1 MKISFQDFVIFFF
14 NSTTFVRLK
23 GLLASFLLK
32 SIEAQSLG
40 QNLTEM
46 SNYVFTLPQ
55 DLSVVICFNILFL
68 FSLSLNEVVTEY

>member
-1 MKISFQDFVIFFF
+1 MKISLQYFVVFFF

-23 GLLASFLLK
+23 ALLACFPLK
-32 SIEAQSLG
+32 IIEAQSLG

-46 SNYVFTLPQ
+46 SNYVFTLPK

-68 FSLSLNEVVTEY
+68 FFS